1 MVGQEYVLNI
11 FGAFWSTDWGMK
23 ILSLPSNLGASSFF
37 FFFMVISTVTASY
50 TGAKAF
56 FTSFLPIKC
65 VRGMGP
71 RLPRTPIPSEM
82 IYTAAAL
89 TSRVWSYRSY
99 FSGLVNCLLKAKD
112 SHFAPPCALASG
124 RLQNATEI
132 RLFCR
137 PDLKSLKIQATAL
150 SLHRS
155 LVARNFL
162 HFVIDLLL
170 PSNKM
175 SNDFPHFWHSN
186 ASLLNLWNR

>member
-1 MVGQEYVLNI
+1 MVGQEHVLNL

-56 FTSFLPIKC
+56 FYFLFANK
-65 VRGMGP
+65 VRKGDGTQAP
-71 RLPRTPIPSEM
+71 SDPYSYGNDLHSRCFNQQGLVIPVILLEFPD
-82 IYTAAAL
+82 
-89 TSRVWSYRSY
+89 

-112 SHFAPPCALASG
+112 SHFAPPSALASG

-175 SNDFPHFWHSN
+175 SNDFPHF
-186 ASLLNLWNR
+186 